1 MSYTRI
7 TALMLRYIYLLRSSW
22 PRLLEIIFWP
32 TMQLITW
39 GFISQHLISESEWYK
54 KAPALLLTAVL
65 LWDILFRS
73 HINFAL
79 SFLEELWSRNLA
91 NLFVSPLRPHEM
103 LVSLTVI
110 SLLRTMVG
118 VIPACFIALPM
129 FNLDIFGLGAPLIL
143 FYLNLVFF
151 GWCTG
156 ICVVAI
162 LIRFG
167 VAAESLA
174 WLSIFLIAPLMAV
187 YYPVEVLPPALQKL
201 AYSIPPAHVFEGMRT
216 LYLEGIL
223 KTGYLWRAAGLNILY
238 FALAF
243 GVFNIAYR
251 SARRHGLLL
260 NTSE

>member
-1 MSYTRI
+1 MSPTRI

-22 PRLLEIIFWP
+22 PRVLEIIFWP

-39 GFISQHLISESEWYK
+39 GFISQHLIAESEWYQ
-54 KAPALLLTAVL
+54 KAPALLITAVL

-79 SFLEELWSRNLA
+79 SFLEELWSRNLG

-103 LVSLTVI
+103 LASLTAI
-110 SLLRTMVG
+110 SVLRTMVG

-129 FNLDIFGLGAPLIL
+129 FGLDIFGLGAPLLL

-156 ICVVAI
+156 ICVVAV

-187 YYPVEVLPPALQKL
+187 YYPVDILPPALQNL
-201 AYSIPPAHVFEGMRT
+201 AYCIPPAHVFEGLRE
-216 LYLEGIL
+216 LYLQQHFDPAR
-223 KTGYLWRAAGLNILY
+223 LWRAAGLNLLY
-238 FALAF
+238 FCLAF
-243 GVFNIAYR
+243 GIFQVAYQ

>member
-1 MSYTRI
+1 MSFTRI

-39 GFISQHLISESEWYK
+39 GFISQHLIAESNFYRN
-54 KAPALLLTAVL
+54 APALLITAVL

-79 SFLEELWSRNLA
+79 SFLEELWSRNLG
-91 NLFVSPLRPHEM
+91 NLFVSPLRPYEM
-103 LVSLTVI
+103 IVSLTAI
-110 SLLRTMVG
+110 SVLRTMVG
-118 VIPACFIALPM
+118 VIPAAFIALPL
-129 FNLDIFGLGAPLIL
+129 FGLKILGLGAPLIL
-143 FYLNLVFF
+143 FFLNLVFF

-167 VAAESLA
+167 IAAESLA
-174 WLSIFLIAPLMAV
+174 WLSVFLLAPIMAV
-187 YYPVEVLPPALQKL
+187 YYPVEILPPVLQSL
-201 AYSIPPAHVFEGMRT
+201 AWCIPPAHVFEGMRAI
-216 LYLEGIL
+216 YLEQVFHGDML
-223 KTGYLWRAAGLNILY
+223 LRAAGLNCIY
-238 FALAF
+238 FCLAF
-243 GVFNIAYR
+243 SIFHLAYH

-260 NTSE
+260 NTGE

>member
-1 MSYTRI
+1 MVKVLKKIHLSFFG
-7 TALMLRYIYLLRSSW
+7 MKLLKNIKKFYNFILLGIFVLN
-22 PRLLEIIFWP
+22 RLLFLRKFP
-32 TMQLITW
+32 
-39 GFISQHLISESEWYK
+39 
-54 KAPALLLTAVL
+54 LL
-65 LWDILFRS
+65 
-73 HINFAL
+73 
-79 SFLEELWSRNLA
+79 
-91 NLFVSPLRPHEM
+91 
-103 LVSLTVI
+103 
-110 SLLRTMVG
+110 
-118 VIPACFIALPM
+118 
-129 FNLDIFGLGAPLIL
+129 L

-187 YYPVEVLPPALQKL
+187 YYPVEVLPPALQNL

-223 KTGYLWRAAGLNILY
+223 ETEYLWRAAGLNVLY

-243 GVFNIAYR
+243 GVFHIAYH